1 MPWPGTNVALRCL
14 TLTLAVNGNALIR
27 MFQPFELFVGLRYTR
42 AKRRNHF
49 ISFISLISILGIALG
64 VTALITV
71 TSVMNGFE
79 REMRDRIIGAASHA
93 TITGLGDPV
102 REWEGLADVALEHPE
117 VLGAAPYVE
126 GQVMLVH
133 GSRSTG
139 ALVRGV
145 LPEREGDVSELNDSV
160 ESGDALDRALV
171 PGEFGIVLGADLAA
185 YLGAIP
191 GDRIMVITP
200 EASVTPIG
208 FVPRIKRFT
217 VTATFRFGMFQ
228 FDRNL
233 AVMHS
238 ADAGKLLRLKP
249 DEFSGVRLKLS
260 DTGRAPF
267 IARELRERVGF
278 EHYVSDWTLQN
289 ANYFA
294 AVKLEKTMMFIIL
307 SMIVAV
313 AAFNIVSTLVML
325 VQDKQADIAILRTQG
340 ASPRSVLG
348 IFVVQG
354 TLIGVLGT
362 AIGLAGGIALAS
374 NIDVVVPFI
383 EQFTGPVLNPEVY
396 YIDEIP
402 SDLRM
407 PDVVKVGI
415 MAFVLSI
422 LATLYPAWRASR
434 TDPAAALAYE

>member
-1 MPWPGTNVALRCL
+1 
-14 TLTLAVNGNALIR
+14 
-27 MFQPFELFVGLRYTR
+27 MFQPYELFVGLRYTR

-49 ISFISLISILGIALG
+49 ISFISLVSIIGIFLG

-79 REMRDRIIGAASHA
+79 KEMRQRIIGASSHA
-93 TITGLGDPV
+93 TVSGLGEPIE
-102 REWEGLADVALEHPE
+102 EWEPVASIASAHPE
-117 VLGAAPYVE
+117 VNGAAPYVE

-133 GSRSTG
+133 AGRSTG
-139 ALVRGV
+139 ALVRGI
-145 LPEREGDVSELNDSV
+145 LPDQEPNVSDLHTKLEQVDTLD
-160 ESGDALDRALV
+160 EALSA
-171 PGEFGIVLGADLAA
+171 GEFGVLLGADLAA
-185 YLGAIP
+185 YLGAIA
-191 GDRIMVITP
+191 GDKIMVITP
-200 EASVTPIG
+200 EASVTPVG

-217 VTATFRFGMFQ
+217 VTGVFRFGMYQ
-228 FDRNL
+228 FDRNMAIVHASDGARL
-233 AVMHS
+233 F
-238 ADAGKLLRLKP
+238 KLG
-249 DEFSGVRLKLS
+249 DGFSGVRLKLEN
-260 DTGRAPF
+260 TGNAP
-267 IARELRERVGF
+267 IVARQLSREFGF
-278 EHYVSDWTLQN
+278 DKYVSDWTQQN
-289 ANYFA
+289 STYFE

-313 AAFNIVSTLVML
+313 AAFNIISTLVML

-340 ASPRSVLG
+340 ASPRSVMW

-362 AIGLAGGIALAS
+362 VAGLIGGVALAS

-396 YIDEIP
+396 YIDELP

-407 PDVVKVGI
+407 DDVVKVGI
-415 MAFVLSI
+415 MSFGLSL

-434 TDPAAALAYE
+434 VDPASALAYE

>member
-1 MPWPGTNVALRCL
+1 
-14 TLTLAVNGNALIR
+14 

-79 REMRDRIIGAASHA
+79 QEMRERIVGAASHA
-93 TITGLGDPV
+93 TITGLGEPV
-102 REWEGLADVALEHPE
+102 ADWQGVAAAATGNPE

-133 GSRSTG
+133 AGRSTG
-139 ALVRGV
+139 SLVRGV
-145 LPEREGDVSELNDSV
+145 LPAEEPQVSELAASLLEDTTL
-160 ESGDALDRALV
+160 EATLAPR
-171 PGEFGIVLGADLAA
+171 EFGMLLGADLAA
-185 YLGAIP
+185 FLGAIP
-191 GDRIMVITP
+191 GDRVMVITP
-200 EASVTPIG
+200 EASVTPVG

-217 VTATFRFGMFQ
+217 VTGVFRFGMFQ

-233 AVMHS
+233 AVMHAS
-238 ADAGKLLRLKP
+238 DAAKLFRLEADT
-249 DEFSGVRLKLS
+249 FSGVRLKLA
-260 DTGRAPF
+260 DTARAPL
-267 IARELRERVGF
+267 IARDVREAIGF
-278 EHYVSDWTLQN
+278 DYYVSDWTQQN
-289 ANYFA
+289 ANYFL
-294 AVKLEKTMMFIIL
+294 AVKMEKTMMFIIL

-340 ASPRSVLG
+340 ASPGSILQ
-348 IFVVQG
+348 IFIVQG

-362 AIGLAGGIALAS
+362 VLGLLGGISLAS

-383 EQFTGPVLNPEVY
+383 ERFTGPVLNPEVY
-396 YIDEIP
+396 YIDEMP
-402 SDLRM
+402 SDLRLG
-407 PDVVKVGI
+407 DVVKVGI
-415 MAFVLSI
+415 MSFVLSI

>member
-1 MPWPGTNVALRCL
+1 
-14 TLTLAVNGNALIR
+14 

-79 REMRDRIIGAASHA
+79 QEMRQRIVGAAAHA

-102 REWEGLADVALEHPE
+102 REWESLSAQALENPE

-126 GQVMLVH
+126 GQVMLVY

-139 ALVRGV
+139 SLVRGV
-145 LPEREGDVSELNDSV
+145 LPDTEGEVSELPTSI
-160 ESGDALDRALV
+160 ESGETLDRALL

-200 EASVTPIG
+200 EASVTPVG
-208 FVPRIKRFT
+208 FVPRVKRFT
-217 VTATFRFGMFQ
+217 VTAIFRFGMFQ
-228 FDRNL
+228 YDRNL
-233 AVMHS
+233 AVMH
-238 ADAGKLLRLKP
+238 AEDAGKLLRMKSG
-249 DEFSGVRLKLS
+249 EFSGVRLKLA

-267 IARELRERVGF
+267 VARDLRENIGF
-278 EHYVSDWTLQN
+278 DYYISDWTQQN
-289 ANYFA
+289 ANYFM
-294 AVKLEKTMMFIIL
+294 AVKMEKTMMFIIL

-340 ASPRSVLG
+340 ASPMSILG

-362 AIGLAGGIALAS
+362 VLGLIGGISLAS

-383 EQFTGPVLNPEVY
+383 ERFTGPVLNPEVY
-396 YIDEIP
+396 YIDEMP

-407 PDVVKVGI
+407 PDVVKVGL
-415 MAFVLSI
+415 MSFFLSI

>member
-1 MPWPGTNVALRCL
+1 
-14 TLTLAVNGNALIR
+14 

-79 REMRDRIIGAASHA
+79 QEMRQRIVGAAAHA

-102 REWEGLADVALEHPE
+102 REWESLSAQALENPE

-126 GQVMLVH
+126 GQVMLVY

-139 ALVRGV
+139 SLVRGV
-145 LPEREGDVSELNDSV
+145 LPDTEGEVSELPTSI
-160 ESGDALDRALV
+160 ESGETLDRALL

-200 EASVTPIG
+200 EASVTPVG
-208 FVPRIKRFT
+208 FVPRVKRFT
-217 VTATFRFGMFQ
+217 VTAIFRFGMFQ
-228 FDRNL
+228 YDRNL
-233 AVMHS
+233 AVMH
-238 ADAGKLLRLKP
+238 AEDAAKLLRMKSG
-249 DEFSGVRLKLS
+249 EFSGVRLKLA

-267 IARELRERVGF
+267 VARDLRENIGF
-278 EHYVSDWTLQN
+278 DYYISDWTQQN
-289 ANYFA
+289 ANYFM
-294 AVKLEKTMMFIIL
+294 AVKMEKTMMFIIL

-340 ASPRSVLG
+340 ASPMSILG

-362 AIGLAGGIALAS
+362 VLGLIGGISLAS

-383 EQFTGPVLNPEVY
+383 ERFTGPVLNPEVY
-396 YIDEIP
+396 YIDEMP

-407 PDVVKVGI
+407 PDVVKVGL
-415 MAFVLSI
+415 MSFFLSI